1 MEFIEEML
9 NVEKI
14 ESHIK
19 YLIISRYNVL
29 RVENEM
35 LIVFLFMEIFY
46 LGQYKFEYIMK
57 NYVKNI

>member
-19 YLIISRYNVL
+19 YLIISRCNVL

-35 LIVFLFMEIFY
+35 FIVFLFMEIFY